1 MRDLE
6 VTIGRLASNTIILND
21 NRLSGVHA
29 KIKFD
34 PVTLFVELTDMSTNG
49 TYLGDQKIGKG
60 NVLLLKN
67 SDEIYLLHKS
77 KVNITEIIGYAF
89 TLLK

>member
-1 MRDLE
+1 M
-6 VTIGRLASNTIILND
+6 IND
-21 NRLSGVHA
+21 NRLSGIHA

-34 PVTLFVELTDMSTNG
+34 PITLFAELTDLSTNG

-67 SDEIYLLHKS
+67 SDEIYLLHKT
-77 KVNITEIIGYAF
+77 KVNISEVIGFAF